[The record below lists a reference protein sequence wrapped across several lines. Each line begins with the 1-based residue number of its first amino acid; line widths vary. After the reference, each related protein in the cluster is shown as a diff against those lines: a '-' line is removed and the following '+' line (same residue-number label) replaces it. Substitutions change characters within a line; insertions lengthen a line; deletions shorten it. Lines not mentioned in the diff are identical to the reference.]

1 MNNTHTSSANDSGL
15 RSRTTWLALFVALG
29 AAGTLAAAL
38 WVQHLGNPPCPLC
51 ILQRMGYLAVLAF
64 ALATSAARVGE
75 RPGIGRG
82 TAALGVLSG
91 LLGLAAAAKHVWL
104 VWHPGQTCGLDP
116 LAVTIN
122 HWPITHWVPWMFRA
136 DGFCADVPYVFG
148 VALPLWSA
156 LGFIVL
162 TALLLP
168 ALRTPASH

>member
-64 ALATSAARVGE
+64 ALITSAARLGKS
-75 RPGIGRG
+75 PGIGRG

-122 HWPITHWVPWMFRA
+122 HWPITHWAPWMFRA

-148 VALPLWSA
+148 IALPLWSA

-168 ALRTPASH
+168 ALRAPASH